1 MPVFPGTAM
10 SGPIPHPEQELES
23 PAESP
28 VGAHYRKAHGDA
40 TTWPAH
46 DFEVYY
52 DLARAV
58 PFPDLGPGQIQ

>member
-10 SGPIPHPEQELES
+10 SGPAPHPDQKLES
-23 PAESP
+23 PTESP
-28 VGAHYRKAHGDA
+28 VGACYRKAHGDA
-40 TTWPAH
+40 TAWPAH

-58 PFPDLGPGQIQ
+58 PFPDLGPGQTQ

>member
-1 MPVFPGTAM
+1 MPVFSGTAM
-10 SGPIPHPEQELES
+10 SGPAAHPDQKHEI

-28 VGAHYRKAHGDA
+28 VGARYRTAHGDA

-58 PFPDLGPGQIQ
+58 PFPDLGPGQTQ